1 MYHVMTQVDF
11 GRFGESC
18 DLRTCTNMVHVVDQ
32 RYRDKANGTIH
43 SGHFMISCLNDEDA
57 EESATKKEEEGYNFA
72 PALKDTQQI
81 YNFGPKPSPEDA
93 GIDMNLS
100 KLFENMSL
108 AYR

>member
-1 MYHVMTQVDF
+1 MYHVMTQIDF
-11 GRFGESC
+11 GRFGDSC
-18 DLRTCTNMVHVVDQ
+18 DPRASDEMVRVIDQ
-32 RYRDKANGTIH
+32 RYRDKSNGTIH
-43 SGHFMISCLNDEDA
+43 SGHFMISCLNDEDG
-57 EESATKKEEEGYNFA
+57 EDNVTKKEEKGYNFE
-72 PALKDTQQI
+72 PASKEPKQI